1 MTFDDLIVIAPNV
14 RLADLIQLFLLG
26 YDDKIY
32 FDVEIN
38 SGNDV
43 ITLDNVRIIAP
54 ELQPYYDYMITYL
67 GEPDYESHAN
77 LEVTLKRV
85 V

>member
-1 MTFDDLIVIAPNV
+1 MTFDDLIVITPNV

-54 ELQPYYDYMITYL
+54 ELQPYYDYKIAYL
-67 GEPDYESHAN
+67 GEPDYESQTNCAN
-77 LEVTLKRV
+77 D
-85 V
+85 